1 MVKTSFELV
10 LVKVVWPKWPPEVS
24 TALAV
29 AVAVES
35 DQTRPDQGW
44 VGLADLV
51 IKQQLAPLTCLQWAW
66 EKG

>member
-24 TALAV
+24 TAV

-51 IKQQLAPLTCLQWAW
+51 IKQQLAPLTCLQWAQRK
-66 EKG
+66 ER

>member
-24 TALAV
+24 TAV
-29 AVAVES
+29 AVAVDS

-51 IKQQLAPLTCLQWAW
+51 IKQRLAPLTCLQW
-66 EKG
+66 

>member
-24 TALAV
+24 TAV

-51 IKQQLAPLTCLQWAW
+51 IKQQLAPLTCLQWASG
-66 EKG
+66 KG